1 MESQD
6 GITVRPMRLKV
17 LYTFDNENKTN
28 CLARW
33 PHVLDLQTAFLDEQ
47 TQIGVIELKT
57 CIQAIVSASPELVAQ
72 LGKDYTVY
80 AYDYS
85 EYETPLVGQGMLS
98 WVLAS
103 ASPTPDAPAHQSK
116 TMVTGRVCKN
126 PLGLFSKGTQE
137 TLEVK
142 LRLVPVP
149 TVMQSEYLDSM
160 QKYREL
166 SNVIPH
172 DFDAQSWT
180 NFLRQNPALLEASRN
195 QQQGRVPSPMDQS
208 GIERVHQLLSE
219 SATPRDYS
227 TYPTNESVRS
237 SSPTHSFGPPSRMST
252 PAGTRTPTQHQQA
265 PQPKQSFSHSDN
277 IRPSSSASMQDSDF
291 QLHQFGVRSR
301 RDSINSGYGSGGE
314 DMAEPQQRKRAKL
327 YQAGWPG
334 KSDMNIERQPSSL
347 RVAASTAASVRI
359 HRPTP
364 VNPALSVEQSHEE
377 PVRPPTPISR
387 PGDFH
392 RRIRLPASLLR
403 ESSSHS
409 SSSYASPYTHSDDV
423 ATDQTAHSPE
433 DRYQGLFEPP
443 FNMPSSPP
451 VLESRF
457 PSRSSPNLPPIS
469 LDTDSGFM
477 SGGLDDLLDE
487 GAGTPVEESQTADS
501 RPVTGEKRSRS
512 VRSAV
517 QASSPASAIGL
528 VSESLNDSMLV
539 SDGPGEHKSNQMTS
553 LPRPNTSA
561 GSRPSSRMSC
571 RPTPKPLAPAPISQ
585 SEIEQFRR
593 SIPPSD
599 PVVPINPPPYYSQTN
614 AGPMSQSD
622 IEQFRRSIPPSD
634 PVAPI
639 QPPPYYSQT
648 SAGPMSD
655 FSIVETPAPQPE
667 HTRRAPRSGGA
678 ARRAMA
684 VQARLDAAIA
694 SGGIPPYCENCG
706 TIETPTWRRAWTK
719 DVSGS
724 EEDAKGMMKTR
735 GLLFWEALE
744 RNDKKEVVKFRLYK
758 KGLGT
763 GTSPEDQGWTQLLLC
778 NPCGL
783 WLHKCKTMRPENR
796 WNRQPPACGS
806 DGRQKRPSRNRKQ
819 SGGPLSKP
827 STRTRSKAVSI
838 RTAQS
843 SPAPTEASSV
853 HNEEGDTPNME
864 NQDLDQSQGPDDEEE
879 YPNKRRRA
887 NSAEPP
893 RSSEKPRWDQ
903 QEAIEALRLAI
914 QSSPARNIEN
924 RNFPAPDETK
934 LTPRPVRRALFA
946 SSQKEGALKELG
958 SSFVNSC
965 SPRRSPRLTK
975 GDKQIGS
982 KENLAPTPQDDIDDL
997 FEAPSL
1003 DFDLPVSPTP
1013 RRRHTRPAALHER
1026 RHSLP
1031 CNSPTA
1037 NRRKDVG
1044 VPTAAARLTAERLQ
1058 RIQDGPERSPRSVGS
1073 QNRSSTKQGV
1083 PALPDTG
1090 LHSEA
1095 FTPLDGMILDIFDDA
1110 PDEANSFQLE
1120 NVKFSGNNWADWLPS
1135 NYVSPAA
1142 SDEDNNPSDELINA
1156 ILSDP
1161 AILKENLHN
1170 SEFMPFTFD
1179 DNVVPDSGFFS
1190 SDALHADPVNRATTK
1205 ATKPP
1210 KERGQAAS
1218 SSA

>member
-1 MESQD
+1 M
-6 GITVRPMRLKV
+6 
-17 LYTFDNENKTN
+17 
-28 CLARW
+28 
-33 PHVLDLQTAFLDEQ
+33 
-47 TQIGVIELKT
+47 
-57 CIQAIVSASPELVAQ
+57 AQ

-116 TMVTGRVCKN
+116 TMVTGRVVKN
-126 PLGLFSKGTQE
+126 PMGPFSKGAQE

-149 TVMQSEYLDSM
+149 TVMQSEYLNSM

-195 QQQGRVPSPMDQS
+195 QQQGRVSSPMDQS

-219 SATPRDYS
+219 GTTPRDYS
-227 TYPTNESVRS
+227 SYPTNESVRS
-237 SSPTHSFGPPSRMST
+237 SSPVHSFGPPSRMST
-252 PAGTRTPTQHQQA
+252 PAGTRTPTQHQQ
-265 PQPKQSFSHSDN
+265 PVQRKQSFSNSDT
-277 IRPSSSASMQDSDF
+277 IRPSSSASMHDGDF
-291 QLHQFGVRSR
+291 QLPQFSMLSR
-301 RDSINSGYGSGGE
+301 RDSIHSGYGSGGE
-314 DMAEPQQRKRAKL
+314 DVVEPQQRKRAKL

-334 KSDMNIERQPSSL
+334 KLDMNIERQPSSL

-387 PGDFH
+387 PGDLQ
-392 RRIRLPASLLR
+392 RRVKLPASLLR
-403 ESSSHS
+403 ESSTHS
-409 SSSYASPYTHSDDV
+409 SSSYASPYLHSDDV
-423 ATDQTAHSPE
+423 ATDPTAHSPE

-477 SGGLDDLLDE
+477 SGGLENFMDE
-487 GAGTPVEESQTADS
+487 GAGTPVEDPQKAESQ
-501 RPVTGEKRSRS
+501 PVTGEKRPRS
-512 VRSAV
+512 VRQPPV
-517 QASSPASAIGL
+517 QATSPASAIGL
-528 VSESLNDSMLV
+528 VSEGLTDSMLV
-539 SDGPGEHKSNQMTS
+539 SDGPIGQKSNQTTQ
-553 LPRPNTSA
+553 LPRPSTSA

-571 RPTPKPLAPAPISQ
+571 RPTPKPLAPAPLSQ
-585 SEIEQFRR
+585 SELEQLMRAV
-593 SIPPSD
+593 PASD
-599 PVVPINPPPYYSQTN
+599 PVPPSQPPVQYSQ
-614 AGPMSQSD
+614 A
-622 IEQFRRSIPPSD
+622 
-634 PVAPI
+634 
-639 QPPPYYSQT
+639 

-667 HTRRAPRSGGA
+667 YSRRAPRSGGA
-678 ARRAMA
+678 ARRAA
-684 VQARLDAAIA
+684 QVQARLDAAIA
-694 SGGIPPYCENCG
+694 SGVVPPYCENCG
-706 TIETPTWRRAWTK
+706 TIETPTWRRAWSK
-719 DVSGS
+719 DVTGS
-724 EEDAKGMMKTR
+724 EQDAKDMMKPR
-735 GLLFWEALE
+735 GLLFWEVLE
-744 RNDKKEVVKFRLYK
+744 RNDKEEVAKFRLYK

-763 GTSPEDQGWTQLLLC
+763 NPEDNGWNQVLLC
-778 NPCGL
+778 NPCGI
-783 WLHKCKTMRPENR
+783 WLHKTKTMRPENR
-796 WNRQPPACGS
+796 WNRQPPAPRP
-806 DGRQKRPSRNRKQ
+806 DGKQQRPSRNRKQ

-827 STRTRSKAVSI
+827 STRTRSQAVSV
-838 RTAQS
+838 RTARS

-853 HNEEGDTPNME
+853 HNEEGNTPNVG
-864 NQDLDQSQGPDDEEE
+864 NDQDQGPDDQAQDPDDEAE

-893 RSSEKPRWDQ
+893 RSSEKSRWDEQ
-903 QEAIEALRLAI
+903 DAIEALRLAI

-934 LTPRPVRRALFA
+934 LTPKPVRRALFA

-965 SPRRSPRLTK
+965 SPRRSPRLSK
-975 GDKQIGS
+975 GERQVEG
-982 KENLAPTPQDDIDDL
+982 KENTAPTPQDDIDDL
-997 FEAPSL
+997 FEGPSL

-1013 RRRHTRPAALHER
+1013 RRRHTRPAAMHER

-1037 NRRKDVG
+1037 NKRKDVG
-1044 VPTAAARLTAERLQ
+1044 VPTAAARLTAERLH
-1058 RIQDGPERSPRSVGS
+1058 RIQEGPGHASRSPGT
-1073 QNRSSTKQGV
+1073 QNRSPSKQGV
-1083 PALPDTG
+1083 PALPDAG
-1090 LHSEA
+1090 LDSQA
-1095 FTPLDGMILDIFDDA
+1095 FAALDGMILDIFEENSDA
-1110 PDEANSFQLE
+1110 ANAFQLE
-1120 NVKFSGNNWADWLPS
+1120 NDKFSGNNWADWLPS

-1142 SDEDNNPSDELINA
+1142 SDEEINPADDLINA
-1156 ILSDP
+1156 LLSDP
-1161 AILKENLHN
+1161 AILKEN
-1170 SEFMPFTFD
+1170 SEFDPFKFD
-1179 DNVVPDSGFFS
+1179 NIVPDSGFFS
-1190 SDALHADPVNRATTK
+1190 SDALQTDPVGLATSQAAK
-1205 ATKPP
+1205 AKPP

-1218 SSA
+1218 PPTQS

>member
-1 MESQD
+1 M
-6 GITVRPMRLKV
+6 
-17 LYTFDNENKTN
+17 
-28 CLARW
+28 
-33 PHVLDLQTAFLDEQ
+33 
-47 TQIGVIELKT
+47 
-57 CIQAIVSASPELVAQ
+57 AQ

-103 ASPTPDAPAHQSK
+103 SSPTPDAPAHQSK

-126 PLGLFSKGTQE
+126 PLGLFSKGAQE

-149 TVMQSEYLDSM
+149 TVMQSEYIDSM

-180 NFLRQNPALLEASRN
+180 NFLRQNPALLEASRK
-195 QQQGRVPSPMDQS
+195 QQQGRVTSPMDQS

-219 SATPRDYS
+219 STTPRDYS
-227 TYPTNESVRS
+227 NNYPTNESIRS

-252 PAGTRTPTQHQQA
+252 PAGTRTPTHYQQ
-265 PQPKQSFSHSDN
+265 PLQPKQSFSHSDN

-291 QLHQFGVRSR
+291 QLHQFGSQSR
-301 RDSINSGYGSGGE
+301 RDSIHSGYGSGNE
-314 DMAEPQQRKRAKL
+314 DAVEPQQRKRAKL

-387 PGDFH
+387 PGDFQ
-392 RRIRLPASLLR
+392 RRVRLPSSLLR
-403 ESSSHS
+403 ESSTHS
-409 SSSYASPYTHSDDV
+409 NSSYTSPYIHSDDV

-487 GAGTPVEESQTADS
+487 GAGTPVEDSQRADS

-517 QASSPASAIGL
+517 QATSPASAIGL
-528 VSESLNDSMLV
+528 VSEGLNDSMLV
-539 SDGPGEHKSNQMTS
+539 SDGLMEPKSAQVPQ

-561 GSRPSSRMSC
+561 GSRPSSRMSS
-571 RPTPKPLAPAPISQ
+571 RPTPKPLAPAPMSQ
-585 SEIEQFRR
+585 SELEQFRR
-593 SIPPSD
+593 AIP
-599 PVVPINPPPYYSQTN
+599 
-614 AGPMSQSD
+614 A
-622 IEQFRRSIPPSD
+622 SD
-634 PVAPI
+634 PVAPPT
-639 QPPPYYSQT
+639 QPCGFYSQN

-667 HTRRAPRSGGA
+667 YTRRAPRSGGA
-678 ARRAMA
+678 AKRAMQ

-719 DVSGS
+719 DITGS
-724 EEDAKGMMKTR
+724 EEDAKGMTKTR
-735 GLLFWEALE
+735 GLLFWEVLE
-744 RNDKKEVVKFRLYK
+744 RNDNKEVVKFRLYK
-758 KGLGT
+758 KGLGVT
-763 GTSPEDQGWTQLLLC
+763 PEDQGWTQLLLC

-796 WNRQPPACGS
+796 WNRQPPACGT
-806 DGRQKRPSRNRKQ
+806 DGKQKRPSRNRKQ

-827 STRTRSKAVSI
+827 STRTRSKAVSV

-853 HNEEGDTPNME
+853 HNDEGATPNVE
-864 NQDLDQSQGPDDEEE
+864 DQADEGQDQEQAQDPDEEAE

-903 QEAIEALRLAI
+903 EEAIEALRLAI

-934 LTPRPVRRALFA
+934 LTPKPVRRALFA
-946 SSQKEGALKELG
+946 SSQKEGPMKELG
-958 SSFVNSC
+958 ASFVNSC
-965 SPRRSPRLTK
+965 SPRRSPRFTK
-975 GDKQIGS
+975 GEKQIQQ
-982 KENLAPTPQDDIDDL
+982 KENQAPTPQDDLDGL
-997 FEAPSL
+997 FEGPSL

-1013 RRRHTRPAALHER
+1013 RRRHTRPGAMHER

-1037 NRRKDVG
+1037 NKRKDVG
-1044 VPTAAARLTAERLQ
+1044 VSTAAARAARLTAERLQ
-1058 RIQDGPERSPRSVGS
+1058 RVQDGAEHSPRST
-1073 QNRSSTKQGV
+1073 RSRTRSPAKQGL
-1083 PALPDTG
+1083 PALPDAG

-1095 FTPLDGMILDIFDDA
+1095 FAPLDGMILDIFEEVT
-1110 PDEANSFQLE
+1110 DETNAFQLE
-1120 NVKFSGNNWADWLPS
+1120 NDKFSGNNWADWLPTD
-1135 NYVSPAA
+1135 YVSPTA
-1142 SDEDNNPSDELINA
+1142 SDEENNPSDDLINA

-1161 AILKENLHN
+1161 AILKESLHN
-1170 SEFMPFTFD
+1170 SEFNPFNFD
-1179 DNVVPDSGFFS
+1179 NNVVPDSGFFS
-1190 SDALHADPVNRATTK
+1190 SDALQTDPVGLA
-1205 ATKPP
+1205 ASQASKPP
-1210 KERGQAAS
+1210 KERGQAATS
-1218 SSA
+1218 PA